1 MRRIALF
8 CLLLLPSLS
17 QAAYRCDPAAGP
29 DAIEKGFGAE
39 IERLG
44 AAQKASDAAYQ
55 ARLEGRADELVRS
68 GAWSTEDRGRFYLD
82 LLTDDVFASEE
93 ALKKERL
100 AAFMARISA
109 AAEAAGTDGPAACRN
124 AEQAIGVFE
133 EIIASSERQWR
144 HMEAELAKVP
154 RTGG

>member
-1 MRRIALF
+1 MRRTALL

-29 DAIEKGFGAE
+29 EGIEQAFGAE
-39 IERLG
+39 IERLS

-55 ARLEGRADELVRS
+55 ARLEGLADDLVRS
-68 GAWSTEDRGRFYLD
+68 GAWSAEDRGRFFLD
-82 LLTDDVFASEE
+82 LLTDDAFANEE

-100 AAFMARISA
+100 GAFMARMGA
-109 AAEAAGTDGPAACRN
+109 AAEAAGTDGAGACRN

-154 RTGG
+154 RKDG